1 MPIVSYGDTE
11 KVQRS
16 WAEKAGATMEKYVE
30 YDDDPLYM
38 LSCCICILQRK
49 MNLIRGGT
57 VKFIVSPVPQSERW
71 AEIKLHTFL
80 ALTLDGDELPEERD
94 RYALGRSL
102 VVHRA
107 GLYVTTRW
115 FQMLSVTALR

>member
-49 MNLIRGGT
+49 MNLIRGVQLSLLFPLYLSLKG
-57 VKFIVSPVPQSERW
+57 
-71 AEIKLHTFL
+71 
-80 ALTLDGDELPEERD
+80 
-94 RYALGRSL
+94 GR
-102 VVHRA
+102 R
-107 GLYVTTRW
+107 
-115 FQMLSVTALR
+115 